1 METKTKKGTLKTVL
15 ISVACT
21 LVFSVIMLFVISALS
36 PDNSSA
42 RTPVKTSSIKTSK
55 EATRAE
61 DLLKSEMGGDDGLKV
76 WSAGNCVYMRFQ
88 SEGYEKC
95 VNRAI
100 AGNKHAKDLWNS
112 ARKNYKKMYSAL
124 AELLAAR
131 GCCDVFLQI
140 EAVDNKNVN
149 KPLLILNNGKISYDI
164 AG

>member
-1 METKTKKGTLKTVL
+1 METKTKKGTLKIVL
-15 ISVACT
+15 ISVVCT
-21 LVFSVIMLFVISALS
+21 LAFSIIVLFVISALS
-36 PDNSSA
+36 PDSSA
-42 RTPVKTSSIKTSK
+42 STPVKTSSIKTSK

-61 DLLKSEMGGDDGLKV
+61 DLLKSKMGGDDGLKV

-100 AGNKHAKDLWNS
+100 AGNKHAKYLWNS
-112 ARKNYKKMYSAL
+112 ERKSYKKMYIAL
-124 AELLAAR
+124 SELL
-131 GCCDVFLQI
+131 GESGYCDVFLQI

-149 KPLLILNNGKISYDI
+149 KPLLILNNGEISYDI